1 MKRRRVSSP
10 DEDDGVVAGVW
21 DATGAVP
28 AFSQRE
34 AVCLSWWEERE
45 SWLKYHV
52 RGFRSKK
59 NNERLRGT
67 FSIVIDRLVCPFCP
81 PFRGK

>member
-1 MKRRRVSSP
+1 MRRRAPSP
-10 DEDDGVVAGVW
+10 DEDDGVVAVVW

-45 SWLKYHV
+45 MAEVSCAGFLEERKTMNDFVV
-52 RGFRSKK
+52 RSV
-59 NNERLRGT
+59 L
-67 FSIVIDRLVCPFCP
+67 
-81 PFRGK
+81 

>member
-1 MKRRRVSSP
+1 MTRRANSSP

-21 DATGAVP
+21 DATGAFP

-52 RGFRSKK
+52 LGFTSKR
-59 NNERLRGT
+59 NNAMNDFVVHSVL
-67 FSIVIDRLVCPFCP
+67 
-81 PFRGK
+81 